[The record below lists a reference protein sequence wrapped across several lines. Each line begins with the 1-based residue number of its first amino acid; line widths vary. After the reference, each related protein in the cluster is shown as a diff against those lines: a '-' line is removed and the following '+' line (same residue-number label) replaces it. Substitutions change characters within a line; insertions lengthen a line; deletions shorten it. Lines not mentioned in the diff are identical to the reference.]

1 MRVPRGF
8 RDILPTEA
16 RELHAMRRQLMASFA
31 SYGYVPL
38 DPPMVEFAE
47 STATLDERRMLRFL
61 DRDGRLLALRPDITT
76 AVARVVAQRYA
87 TTEHALRLAYFNAVF
102 REEPSMRG
110 SEREYDQAGIELIGA
125 GGLRADAEVIALLA
139 SSLAACGLAQADL
152 DVGHVGYLAGFL
164 AELAPA
170 ARERAADLAR
180 RGDLVAALELFPA
193 ARREALERGLRTRVA
208 VGAGP
213 AERGTQRVVGA
224 DAAPAE
230 REARSP
236 QGPGSAGWRDA
247 FDALRSGAPA
257 ASVAALDELARLAP
271 LLSAAGVPAVRFDL
285 GFIPALPY
293 YSGVVFQATAPGL
306 GFAVAAGGRY
316 DGLLARFGAD
326 RPATGF
332 GIAVPHLHQALI
344 DAGWRAPADAALVVL
359 LPRTG
364 ARGASSAKD
373 DAATLACAAALR
385 ARGIGVAI
393 DEVADAAG
401 QPLVRATAI
410 DSTKVE
416 YEGAVLTLEAFAARL
431 RAAGKP

>member
-47 STATLDERRMLRFL
+47 STATVDERRMLRFL
-61 DRDGRLLALRPDITT
+61 DRDGRLLTLRPDITT

-193 ARREALERGLRTRVA
+193 ARREVLERGLRTRIA
-208 VGAGP
+208 AG
-213 AERGTQRVVGA
+213 GS
-224 DAAPAE
+224 AE
-230 REARSP
+230 REAQR
-236 QGPGSAGWRDA
+236 PGSAGDDPAAREAQGAGSAAGWRS
-247 FDALRSGAPA
+247 ALEALSSGAPA
-257 ASVAALDELARLAP
+257 ASAAALDELARLAP
-271 LLSAAGVPAVRFDL
+271 LLSAAGVPTVRFDL

-293 YSGVVFQATAPGL
+293 YSGVVFQVTAPGL

-344 DAGWRAPADAALVVL
+344 DAGWRAPSDGALVVL

-385 ARGIGVAI
+385 ARGMGVAI

-410 DSTKVE
+410 DSTRVE
-416 YEGAVLTLEAFAARL
+416 HEGAVLTLDAFAARL
-431 RAAGKP
+431 GGAGNP

>member
-16 RELHAMRRQLMASFA
+16 RELHAMRRRLMASFA

-61 DRDGRLLALRPDITT
+61 DRDGRLLALRPAITT

-139 SSLAACGLAQADL
+139 SSLAACGLPDADV

-164 AELAPA
+164 AELDPT
-170 ARERAADLAR
+170 ARERAADAAR
-180 RGDLVAALELFPA
+180 RGEIVAALAEVPA
-193 ARREALERGLRTRVA
+193 PRRDALERGLRF
-208 VGAGP
+208 
-213 AERGTQRVVGA
+213 RGTIGDGA
-224 DAAPAE
+224 T
-230 REARSP
+230 
-236 QGPGSAGWRDA
+236 A
-247 FDALRSGAPA
+247 FAALRAGAPA

-271 LLSAAGVPAVRFDL
+271 LLGAAGVSAVRFDL
-285 GFIPALPY
+285 GFVPALPY
-293 YSGVVFQATAPGL
+293 YSGVVFQVTVPGL

-344 DAGWRAPADAALVVL
+344 DAGWRAPSDVALVVL

-364 ARGASSAKD
+364 TRGASSAKD

-385 ARGIGVAI
+385 TRGIGVAI

-416 YEGAVLTLEAFAARL
+416 YEGAVLTLDAFAARL
-431 RAAGKP
+431 GSAGK